1 MQTLSQITTQQR
13 HLLPL
18 LVFLVPACPPVQRG
32 KNIEIT
38 NGQHGSLP
46 HQNHL
51 FRRTWFFWIRMIRK
65 LLLVSS
71 VSLLGT
77 CMSTNSC
84 FHCFHFGTS
93 YMHSTSEYLSSY
105 LSIYLTVAI
114 QLSTTPSTYQ
124 SIVSKN
130 ICTYA
135 IYTYEYNIYI

>member
-51 FRRTWFFWIRMIRK
+51 FRRTWFFWIRIRK

-105 LSIYLTVAI
+105 LAIYLSIYLSNCRYPTFHHSI
-114 QLSTTPSTYQ
+114 YLSINCFQKYMY
-124 SIVSKN
+124 
-130 ICTYA
+130 ICH
-135 IYTYEYNIYI
+135 IYI